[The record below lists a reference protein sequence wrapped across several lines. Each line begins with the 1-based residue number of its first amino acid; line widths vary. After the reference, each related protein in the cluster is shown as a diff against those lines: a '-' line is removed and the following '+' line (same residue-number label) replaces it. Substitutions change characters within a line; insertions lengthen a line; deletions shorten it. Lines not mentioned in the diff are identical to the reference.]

1 MCPRASRARSDPMYR
16 NPEPKYSSPNISTHG
31 AGGLRRPRASTT
43 TGPEDSKDKE
53 KRSRRNEKRHEEK
66 HKKSTIKAQKKS
78 TKKTDKE
85 SEPEEESL
93 QNKREYTP
101 PLSLKSSPKG

>member
-1 MCPRASRARSDPMYR
+1 MCVRAQAAPALTQCIVTM
-16 NPEPKYSSPNISTHG
+16 KYISPNKPTHG

-53 KRSRRNEKRHEEK
+53 KRSEEKREDT
-66 HKKSTIKAQKKS
+66 KKSTKETTKKS

-85 SEPEEESL
+85 SEPEEERL
-93 QNKREYTP
+93 QT
-101 PLSLKSSPKG
+101 

>member
-1 MCPRASRARSDPMYR
+1 MCVRAQAAPALTQCIVTM
-16 NPEPKYSSPNISTHG
+16 KYISPNKPTHG

-53 KRSRRNEKRHEEK
+53 KRSKETREDTR
-66 HKKSTIKAQKKS
+66 KSTKKTTKKS

-85 SEPEEESL
+85 SEPEEERL
-93 QNKREYTP
+93 QT
-101 PLSLKSSPKG
+101 

>member
-1 MCPRASRARSDPMYR
+1 MCVSARCARDPMYR
-16 NPEPKYSSPNISTHG
+16 NPEPKYSSPNIPTHG

-53 KRSRRNEKRHEEK
+53 KRSKEKREDA
-66 HKKSTIKAQKKS
+66 KKSTKKTTKKS

-85 SEPEEESL
+85 AEPEEESL
-93 QNKREYTP
+93 QT
-101 PLSLKSSPKG
+101 

>member
-1 MCPRASRARSDPMYR
+1 MCVRAQAAPALTQCIVTM
-16 NPEPKYSSPNISTHG
+16 KYISPNKPTHG

-53 KRSRRNEKRHEEK
+53 KRSKEKREDA
-66 HKKSTIKAQKKS
+66 KKSTKKATKKS

-85 SEPEEESL
+85 DEPEEESL
-93 QNKREYTP
+93 QT
-101 PLSLKSSPKG
+101 

>member
-1 MCPRASRARSDPMYR
+1 MLPDPSNYCGCSLCVRAQAAPALTQCIVTM
-16 NPEPKYSSPNISTHG
+16 KYISPNKPTHG

-53 KRSRRNEKRHEEK
+53 KRSKEKREDA
-66 HKKSTIKAQKKS
+66 KKSTKKTTKKS

-85 SEPEEESL
+85 SEPEEERL
-93 QNKREYTP
+93 QT
-101 PLSLKSSPKG
+101 